1 VGVRGSSGVG
11 AWAYGFREDRVRRCR
26 SGVASLRAPERVPR
40 HPPRRG
46 PILEVETGVL
56 DIVYLLGTAA
66 VFVLTAWIGRAVEK
80 L

>member
-1 VGVRGSSGVG
+1 
-11 AWAYGFREDRVRRCR
+11 
-26 SGVASLRAPERVPR
+26 
-40 HPPRRG
+40 
-46 PILEVETGVL
+46 VETGVL